1 MLIREVI
8 VEHETQLYELPS
20 TQAIMRGRKQQP
32 KAPGQKVVQSTGR
45 SGEGWWN
52 TFANWTGKVISSIAA
67 DVTGGAI
74 GQHYRGKRDDKGNF
88 IPGTA
93 PDEVASIMEPPAPAK
108 TRTLRRGSRG
118 ADVKAM
124 QKAMN
129 LMGFDTGNP
138 DGAFGPGTEK
148 AVKAMQSKLGLKPD
162 GLVGPGTRKA
172 MTQAHHGKALN
183 KAQKAK
189 LAAAKKAGTVDKFG
203 TSDKGPESNIL
214 QIKSKKVSDD
224 IFGKGAKDAKAFQ
237 VSSATMQKI
246 KQVLPNDNAAQ
257 KSAVQE
263 LLRSRALGTK
273 IFQVSGQNG
282 ERLVL
287 KKDIDY

>member
-1 MLIREVI
+1 MRVKDII
-8 VEHETQLYELPS
+8 VEEEQIFELPS
-20 TQAIMRGRKQQP
+20 TAAIMKKRKAKPQQ
-32 KAPGQKVVQSTGR
+32 ATGGSWWDSFTNWAGKVV
-45 SGEGWWN
+45 
-52 TFANWTGKVISSIAA
+52 SSVAA

-74 GQHYRGKRDDKGNF
+74 GQHYRGKRDDTGTF

-93 PDEVASIMEPPAPAK
+93 PKDVATTTPEPPKPAK

-129 LMGFDTGNP
+129 LMGFDVGKAE
-138 DGAFGPGTEK
+138 GIFGRGTLK

-183 KAQKAK
+183 KAQQAK
-189 LAAAKKAGTVDKFG
+189 VAAAKKAGTIDKFG
-203 TSDKGPESNIL
+203 TSDKGTASNVL
-214 QIKSKKVSDD
+214 QIKSPKVQRDLL
-224 IFGKGAKDAKAFQ
+224 GKDRKAKSFE
-237 VSSATMQKI
+237 VSSGTMEKI
-246 KQVLPNDNAAQ
+246 KQALPNPGDQ

-273 IFQVSGQNG
+273 MFQVSGQNG

-287 KKDIDY
+287 KKGIDY

>member
-8 VEHETQLYELPS
+8 VEQQLN
-20 TQAIMRGRKQQP
+20 
-32 KAPGQKVVQSTGR
+32 
-45 SGEGWWN
+45 EGWWDN
-52 TFANWTGKVISSIAA
+52 FTNWAGKVISSVAA

-74 GQHYRGKRDDKGNF
+74 GQHYRGKRDDTGNF
-88 IPGTA
+88 ISGTA
-93 PDEVASIMEPPAPAK
+93 PDEVASVMEPPAPAK

-189 LAAAKKAGTVDKFG
+189 VAATKKAGTVDKFG
-203 TSDKGPESNIL
+203 TSDKDSASNVL
-214 QIKSKKVSDD
+214 QIRSKKV
-224 IFGKGAKDAKAFQ
+224 AKDLLGKDGKAKAFQ
-237 VSSATMQKI
+237 VSSETMQKI
-246 KQVLPNDNAAQ
+246 KQALPNPGDQ

-273 IFQVSGQNG
+273 MFQVSGQNG

-287 KKDIDY
+287 KKGIDY

>member
-1 MLIREVI
+1 MRVKDII
-8 VEHETQLYELPS
+8 VEEEQIFELPS
-20 TQAIMRGRKQQP
+20 TAAIMKKRKAKPQQ
-32 KAPGQKVVQSTGR
+32 ATGGSWWDSFTNWAGKVV
-45 SGEGWWN
+45 
-52 TFANWTGKVISSIAA
+52 SSVAA

-74 GQHYRGKRDDKGNF
+74 GQHYRGKRDDTGTF

-93 PDEVASIMEPPAPAK
+93 PKDVATTTPEPPKPAK

-183 KAQKAK
+183 KAQQAK
-189 LAAAKKAGTVDKFG
+189 VAAAKKAGTIDKFG
-203 TSDKGPESNIL
+203 TSDKGTASNVL
-214 QIKSKKVSDD
+214 QIKSPKVQRDLL
-224 IFGKGAKDAKAFQ
+224 GKDGKAKSFE
-237 VSSATMQKI
+237 VSSGTMAKI
-246 KQVLPNDNAAQ
+246 KQALPNSGDQ

-273 IFQVSGQNG
+273 MFQVSGQNG

-287 KKDIDY
+287 KKGIDY

>member
-8 VEHETQLYELPS
+8 VEQQLN
-20 TQAIMRGRKQQP
+20 
-32 KAPGQKVVQSTGR
+32 
-45 SGEGWWN
+45 EGWWDN
-52 TFANWTGKVISSIAA
+52 FTNWAGKVISSVAA

-74 GQHYRGKRDDKGNF
+74 GQHYRGKRDDTGTF

-93 PDEVASIMEPPAPAK
+93 PKDVATTTPEPPKPAK

-129 LMGFDTGNP
+129 LMGFDVGKA
-138 DGAFGPGTEK
+138 DGIFGRGTLK

-183 KAQKAK
+183 KAQQAK
-189 LAAAKKAGTVDKFG
+189 VAAAKKAGTVDKFS
-203 TSDKGPESNIL
+203 TSDKGPAGGPNVL
-214 QIKSKKVSDD
+214 QIKSPKVQRDLL
-224 IFGKGAKDAKAFQ
+224 GKDGKAKSFE
-237 VSSATMQKI
+237 VSSGTMEKI
-246 KQVLPNDNAAQ
+246 KQALPNPGDQ

-273 IFQVSGQNG
+273 MFQVSGQNG

-287 KKDIDY
+287 KKGIDY

>member
-1 MLIREVI
+1 MLIRDVI
-8 VEHETQLYELPS
+8 VEQQLN
-20 TQAIMRGRKQQP
+20 
-32 KAPGQKVVQSTGR
+32 
-45 SGEGWWN
+45 EGWWDN
-52 TFANWTGKVISSIAA
+52 FSNWTGKVLSSVAA

-74 GQHYRGKRDDKGNF
+74 GQHYRGKRDDKGDF

-93 PDEVASIMEPPAPAK
+93 PSNAVASIMKPPAPAK

-138 DGAFGPGTEK
+138 DGIFGRGTLK

-172 MTQAHHGKALN
+172 MSQAHYGKALN
-183 KAQKAK
+183 KAQQAK
-189 LAAAKKAGTVDKFG
+189 VKSAKKAGTIDKFG
-203 TSDKGPESNIL
+203 TSDKGPASNVL
-214 QIKSKKVSDD
+214 QIKSPKVQRDLL
-224 IFGKGAKDAKAFQ
+224 GKDGKAKSFE
-237 VSSATMQKI
+237 VSSGTMAKI
-246 KQVLPNDNAAQ
+246 KQAFPSDNMAQ

-263 LLRSRALGTK
+263 LLRSRALGSK
-273 IFQVSGQNG
+273 MFQVSGKDG
-282 ERLVL
+282 SKLVL

>member
-8 VEHETQLYELPS
+8 VEQQLN
-20 TQAIMRGRKQQP
+20 
-32 KAPGQKVVQSTGR
+32 
-45 SGEGWWN
+45 EGWWDS
-52 TFANWTGKVISSIAA
+52 AVDWAGKVLSSVAA
-67 DVTGGAI
+67 DVTGGRI
-74 GQHYRGKRDDKGNF
+74 GQHYRGKRDDKGDF

-93 PDEVASIMEPPAPAK
+93 PVPDEVASIIEPPKPVK

-124 QKAMN
+124 QSMMN
-129 LMGFDTGNP
+129 LMGFDVGKA

-172 MTQAHHGKALN
+172 MTQAHKGKALN

-189 LAAAKKAGTVDKFG
+189 VAAAKKAGTVDQFG
-203 TSDKGPESNIL
+203 TSDKGSASNVL
-214 QIKSKKVSDD
+214 QIKSPKVQRDLL
-224 IFGKGAKDAKAFQ
+224 GKDGKAKSFE
-237 VSSATMQKI
+237 VSSETMQKI
-246 KQVLPNDNAAQ
+246 KQALPNPGDQ

-273 IFQVSGQNG
+273 MFQVSGQNG

-287 KKDIDY
+287 KKGIDY

>member
-1 MLIREVI
+1 MRVKDII
-8 VEHETQLYELPS
+8 VEEEQIFELPS
-20 TQAIMRGRKQQP
+20 TAAIMKKRKAKPQQ
-32 KAPGQKVVQSTGR
+32 ATGGSWWDSFTNWAGKVV
-45 SGEGWWN
+45 
-52 TFANWTGKVISSIAA
+52 SSVAA

-74 GQHYRGKRDDKGNF
+74 GQHYRGKRDDTGTF

-93 PDEVASIMEPPAPAK
+93 PKDVATTTPEPPKPAK

-129 LMGFDTGNP
+129 LMGFDVGKA
-138 DGAFGPGTEK
+138 DGIFGRGTLK

-183 KAQKAK
+183 KAQQAK
-189 LAAAKKAGTVDKFG
+189 VAAAKKAGTVDKFS
-203 TSDKGPESNIL
+203 TSDKGPAGGPNVL
-214 QIKSKKVSDD
+214 QIKSPKVQRDLL
-224 IFGKGAKDAKAFQ
+224 GKDGKAKSFE
-237 VSSATMQKI
+237 VSSGTMEKI
-246 KQVLPNDNAAQ
+246 KQALPNPGDQ

-273 IFQVSGQNG
+273 MFQVSGQNG

-287 KKDIDY
+287 KKGIDY

>member
-8 VEHETQLYELPS
+8 VEQQLN
-20 TQAIMRGRKQQP
+20 
-32 KAPGQKVVQSTGR
+32 
-45 SGEGWWN
+45 EGWWDN
-52 TFANWTGKVISSIAA
+52 FTNWAGKVISSVAA

-74 GQHYRGKRDDKGNF
+74 GQHYRGKRDDTGNF
-88 IPGTA
+88 ISGTA
-93 PDEVASIMEPPAPAK
+93 PDEVASVMEPPAPAK

-124 QKAMN
+124 QSMMN
-129 LMGFDTGNP
+129 LMGFDVGKA

-183 KAQKAK
+183 KAQQAK
-189 LAAAKKAGTVDKFG
+189 VAAAKKAGTVDKFS
-203 TSDKGPESNIL
+203 TSDKGPAGGPNVL
-214 QIKSKKVSDD
+214 QIKSPKVQRDLL
-224 IFGKGAKDAKAFQ
+224 GKDGKAKSYE
-237 VSSATMQKI
+237 VSSGTMEKI
-246 KQVLPNDNAAQ
+246 KQALPNPGDQ

-273 IFQVSGQNG
+273 MFQVSGQNG

-287 KKDIDY
+287 KKGIDY

>member
-8 VEHETQLYELPS
+8 VEQQLN
-20 TQAIMRGRKQQP
+20 
-32 KAPGQKVVQSTGR
+32 
-45 SGEGWWN
+45 EGWWDN
-52 TFANWTGKVISSIAA
+52 FTNWAGKVISSVAA

-74 GQHYRGKRDDKGNF
+74 GQHYRGKRDDTGNF
-88 IPGTA
+88 ISGTA
-93 PDEVASIMEPPAPAK
+93 PDEVASVMEPPAPAK

-189 LAAAKKAGTVDKFG
+189 VAAAKKAGTVDKFG
-203 TSDKGPESNIL
+203 TSDKDPASNVL
-214 QIKSKKVSDD
+214 QIKSPKVQRDLL
-224 IFGKGAKDAKAFQ
+224 GKDGKAKSFE
-237 VSSATMQKI
+237 VSSGTMAKI
-246 KQVLPNDNAAQ
+246 KQALPNSGDQ

-273 IFQVSGQNG
+273 MFQVSGQNG

-287 KKDIDY
+287 KKGIDY